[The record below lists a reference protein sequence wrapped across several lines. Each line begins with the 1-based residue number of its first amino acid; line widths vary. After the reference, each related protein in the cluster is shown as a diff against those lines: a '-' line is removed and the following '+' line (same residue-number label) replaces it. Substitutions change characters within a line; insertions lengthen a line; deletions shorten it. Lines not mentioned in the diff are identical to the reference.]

1 MDERL
6 YLVKEGEI
14 ALKGGNR
21 IMFERKLRGNIRSK
35 LKPYQSRMD
44 KSKGRVYVSVEDSCP
59 REQAEKALSTT
70 FGITGWAE
78 SERCREKSMEAIME
92 KTEEILSRN
101 PFSSQGSFKIDVR
114 REDKSF
120 PLDSHAVACALADI
134 VEKYYPSLRVDLK
147 NPDYTLTVEIRNQ
160 CFVYTDSRKGI
171 GGLPVG
177 TAGRGMLLLSGGI
190 DSPVAGYTMAKRGL
204 KLDCCYF
211 HAYPYTSEMA
221 LEKVKKLASLIT
233 PYLQGTRLFVV
244 PFTKG
249 QEYIRDHGVEEEATL
264 MFRAAMMKTAEK
276 LSLLYHDIALVTG
289 EAVSQVASQTL
300 DAMTFTDS
308 MTDMLILRPLC
319 GMDKEEIIK
328 VAKDIDTYDTSILPY
343 EDCCVVFSPKHPVT
357 RPDKKIMKEHFEA
370 LHMDAL
376 INEAVENTVI
386 YTFSDQGI
394 EEGKSGV
401 RKAEDGE
408 N

>member
-21 IMFERKLRGNIRSK
+21 IMFERKLRANIRSK

-44 KSKGRVYVSVEDSCP
+44 KSKGRVYVFVDSACP
-59 REQAEKALSTT
+59 RAMAEKALSTT
-70 FGITGWAE
+70 FGVTGWAE
-78 SERCREKSMEAIME
+78 SEECREKSMDAIKE
-92 KTEEILSRN
+92 KVDDILSRR
-101 PFSSQGSFKIDVR
+101 PFGDKGSFKVDVR

-120 PLDSHAVACALADI
+120 PLDSHEVAIELADI
-134 VEKYYPSLRVDLK
+134 VEKYYPSLTVDLK

-160 CFVYTDSRKGI
+160 CFVYTDSARGV

-190 DSPVAGYTMAKRGL
+190 DSPVAGYAMAKRGI

-211 HAYPYTSEMA
+211 HAYPYTSELA
-221 LEKVKKLASLIT
+221 LEKVKKLASLIA

-264 MFRAAMMKTAEK
+264 MFRASMMQTAEK
-276 LSLLYHDIALVTG
+276 LSKLYHDIAIVTG

-300 DAMTFTDS
+300 DAMTFTDT
-308 MTDMLILRPLC
+308 MTDLLVLRPLC
-319 GMDKEEIIK
+319 GLDKEEIIRT
-328 VAKDIDTYDTSILPY
+328 AKEIGTYDISILPY

-357 RPDKKIMKEHFEA
+357 RPDREVMKKHFEA
-370 LHMDAL
+370 LEMDAL

-386 YTFSDQGI
+386 YTFSDQG
-394 EEGKSGV
+394 EEISVDKV
-401 RKAEDGE
+401 RKEE
-408 N
+408 NEEA